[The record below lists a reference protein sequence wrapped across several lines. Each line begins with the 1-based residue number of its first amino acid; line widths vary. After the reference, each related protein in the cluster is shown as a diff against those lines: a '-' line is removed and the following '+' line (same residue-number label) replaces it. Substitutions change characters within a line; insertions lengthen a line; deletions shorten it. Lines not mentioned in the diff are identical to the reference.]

1 MKQQTWP
8 EAPLTVLTSV
18 LELASSPTRFGR
30 THVCRQVSLAW
41 AGGIARRT
49 ERTAQADCAPDTQ
62 CHARLSAWWVC
73 RRMQQRKSRKT
84 R

>member
-30 THVCRQVSLAW
+30 THVCRPVMQAHAAAEEPENAVTSRVPVSLQAS
-41 AGGIARRT
+41 GGKG
-49 ERTAQADCAPDTQ
+49 
-62 CHARLSAWWVC
+62 HG
-73 RRMQQRKSRKT
+73 
-84 R
+84 

>member
-49 ERTAQADCAPDTQ
+49 DKNRAG
-62 CHARLSAWWVC
+62 
-73 RRMQQRKSRKT
+73 
-84 R
+84 